1 VRLPRVLLLLACASA
16 LVGAAAGCGSGGGGT
31 TYSGAKP
38 DAWAATVCGAL
49 TDWAQG
55 LQADSRTLSADLQNA
70 KDISTVKA
78 KFVVFLE
85 SASRSAGTMISKVK
99 AAGPPA
105 VKNGDELQSDLE
117 GGLSAAKRSFEKAVA
132 KAKALPAKD
141 PQAFSNGVSNLGQ
154 NVEKELTATGEA
166 FNKLGSKYNDKNLN
180 EATSKEP
187 SCSTLSGSSS

>member
-1 VRLPRVLLLLACASA
+1 MRLPRVLLVLACASA
-16 LVGAAAGCGSGGGGT
+16 LVGAAAGCGSGGGT
-31 TYSGAKP
+31 KYSGAKP
-38 DAWAATVCGAL
+38 AAWAATVCGAL

-55 LQADSRTLSADLQNA
+55 LQADSRTLSADLQSA

-78 KFVVFLE
+78 KFVFLE

-105 VKNGDELQSDLE
+105 VKNGNELQSDLE

-141 PQAFSNGVSNLGQ
+141 PQAFSTGVSNLGQ
-154 NVEKELTATGEA
+154 DVEKELTATGEA

>member
-1 VRLPRVLLLLACASA
+1 VRLPRVLLLLACSSA

-31 TYSGAKP
+31 KYSGAKP

-55 LQADSRTLSADLQNA
+55 LQADSRALSADLQNA
-70 KDISTVKA
+70 KDIATVKA

-141 PQAFSNGVSNLGQ
+141 PQAFSTGVSNLGQ
-154 NVEKELTATGEA
+154 DVEKELTATGEA

>member
-1 VRLPRVLLLLACASA
+1 VRLPRVLLLVACASA
-16 LVGAAAGCGSGGGGT
+16 LVGAAAGCGSGGGT
-31 TYSGAKP
+31 NYSGAKP

-154 NVEKELTATGEA
+154 DVEKELTATGEA

>member
-1 VRLPRVLLLLACASA
+1 MRLPRVLLLLACASA
-16 LVGAAAGCGSGGGGT
+16 LVSAAAGCGSGGGGT
-31 TYSGAKP
+31 KYSGAKP

-49 TDWAQG
+49 TNWAQG

-154 NVEKELTATGEA
+154 DVEKELTATGEA

>member
-1 VRLPRVLLLLACASA
+1 MRLPRVLLLLACASA

-31 TYSGAKP
+31 KYSGAKP

-70 KDISTVKA
+70 KDIATVKA

-105 VKNGDELQSDLE
+105 VKNGDKLQSDLE

-141 PQAFSNGVSNLGQ
+141 PQAFSTGVSNLGQ

>member
-1 VRLPRVLLLLACASA
+1 MRLPRVLLLLACASA
-16 LVGAAAGCGSGGGGT
+16 LVGAAAGCGSGDGGT
-31 TYSGAKP
+31 KYSGAKP

-154 NVEKELTATGEA
+154 DVEKELTATGEA

>member
-1 VRLPRVLLLLACASA
+1 MRLPRVLLLLACASA

-31 TYSGAKP
+31 KYSGAKP

-154 NVEKELTATGEA
+154 DVEKELTATGEA
-166 FNKLGSKYNDKNLN
+166 FNKLGTKYNDKNLS

>member
-16 LVGAAAGCGSGGGGT
+16 LVGAAAGCGSGGGT
-31 TYSGAKP
+31 KYSGAKP

-132 KAKALPAKD
+132 KAKALPTKD
-141 PQAFSNGVSNLGQ
+141 PQGFSTGVSNLGQ
-154 NVEKELTATGEA
+154 DVEKELTATGEA

>member
-1 VRLPRVLLLLACASA
+1 MRLPRVLLLLACASA
-16 LVGAAAGCGSGGGGT
+16 LVGAAAGCGSGGGGPK
-31 TYSGAKP
+31 YSGAKP

-70 KDISTVKA
+70 KDIATVKA

>member
-1 VRLPRVLLLLACASA
+1 MRLPRVLLLLACASA

-31 TYSGAKP
+31 KYSGAKP

-70 KDISTVKA
+70 KDIATVKA

-141 PQAFSNGVSNLGQ
+141 PQAFSTGVSNLGQ
-154 NVEKELTATGEA
+154 DVEKELTATGEA

>member
-1 VRLPRVLLLLACASA
+1 MRLPRVLLLLACASA

-31 TYSGAKP
+31 KYSGAKP

-141 PQAFSNGVSNLGQ
+141 PQAFSTGVSNLGQ
-154 NVEKELTATGEA
+154 DVEKELTATGEA
-166 FNKLGSKYNDKNLN
+166 FNKLGTKYNDKNLN

>member
-31 TYSGAKP
+31 KYSGAKP

-154 NVEKELTATGEA
+154 DVEKELTATGEA

>member
-1 VRLPRVLLLLACASA
+1 VRLPRVLLVLACASA

-31 TYSGAKP
+31 KYSGAKP
-38 DAWAATVCGAL
+38 AAWAATVCGAL

-55 LQADSRTLSADLQNA
+55 LQADSKTLSADLQNA

-132 KAKALPAKD
+132 KAKALPTKD
-141 PQAFSNGVSNLGQ
+141 PQGFSNGVTNLGQ

-187 SCSTLSGSSS
+187 SCSKLSGSSS

>member
-1 VRLPRVLLLLACASA
+1 MRLPRVLLLLACASA

-31 TYSGAKP
+31 KYSGAKP

-70 KDISTVKA
+70 KDIATVKA

-105 VKNGDELQSDLE
+105 VKNGNELQSDLE

-141 PQAFSNGVSNLGQ
+141 PQAFSTGVSNLGQ
-154 NVEKELTATGEA
+154 DVEKELTATGEA

>member
-1 VRLPRVLLLLACASA
+1 VRLPRVLLVLACASA
-16 LVGAAAGCGSGGGGT
+16 LVGAAAGCGSGGGT
-31 TYSGAKP
+31 KYSGAKP

-55 LQADSRTLSADLQNA
+55 LQADSRTLSADLQSA

-105 VKNGDELQSDLE
+105 VKNGDQLQRDLE
-117 GGLSAAKRSFEKAVA
+117 GGLSRAKQSFEKAVA

-141 PQAFSNGVSNLGQ
+141 PQAFSTGVTNLGHD
-154 NVEKELTATGEA
+154 VERELTATGEA
-166 FNKLGSKYNDKNLN
+166 FNTLGSKYKDKTLN

-187 SCSTLSGSSS
+187 SCSKLSSSSS